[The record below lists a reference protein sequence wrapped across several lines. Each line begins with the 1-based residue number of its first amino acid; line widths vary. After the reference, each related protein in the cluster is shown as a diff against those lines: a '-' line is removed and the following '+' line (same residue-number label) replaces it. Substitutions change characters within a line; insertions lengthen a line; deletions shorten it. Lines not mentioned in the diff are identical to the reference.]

1 MSTDNDPSPPRGPRI
16 RRGAA
21 LPPQPTTL
29 QASWF
34 GALSLDQPPEADTT
48 SSAAGASSAGA
59 SGSTDRRSGIEPGL
73 PPSHPGA
80 RPAGH
85 GDTFARIYRAF
96 ASARVG
102 VGLVLLAAQM
112 VPVVLGNT
120 GLGWP
125 VWIALAYALQTFA
138 AWWLRRPLRVRPGEV
153 RQTLGRRQWAATIG
167 ADLLTLSALHLVSE
181 NSNLNHPA
189 FLVLPALMAG
199 VLTSRRQALA
209 VAAAAT
215 LMLLAAALL
224 RGLTGSEVTA
234 LITQAG
240 LLGGGLF
247 LITLLAGELSSRLA
261 REEQTARGS
270 LELAR
275 QQAQI
280 NRLVIDEMQ
289 DGVLVVDRHGR
300 VRSANPAARRLLS
313 AHDMTPPAPFPL
325 RGQPQWQPL
334 VAAVEQAF
342 ADGLGGDGGSS
353 VTLELPTDAGPLR
366 RELRLR
372 VRFTRRRDTQ
382 APEDL
387 CVLFMEDMRH
397 LQTRSRQEKL
407 AAMGRMSA
415 GIAHEIRNPLA
426 AIAQANALL
435 GEDAVQ
441 PGQAQL
447 SRMIADNVE
456 RLKRIV
462 DDILTVAPPGQRPP
476 PPQIDLAATVERFC
490 TEWRQANGLASGPQ
504 SDALVV
510 DVAPGTRGLVCRFEP
525 DHLQRVLVN
534 LLDNAWRH
542 GSRDAGSVLVQ
553 LHEHGRRAAPQDGP
567 DARPVMLRLSVLS
580 DGPPIPPEVE
590 RSLFEPFFSTRS
602 RGTGL
607 GLYICREL
615 CERYGA
621 SIDYRQHPGG
631 GVRHRNEFF
640 LTLRAQPLTPP

>member
-1 MSTDNDPSPPRGPRI
+1 VNSPADPPAARGPRI
-16 RRGAA
+16 RRGAV
-21 LPPQPTTL
+21 LPPQPATL

-34 GALSLDQPPEADTT
+34 GSLSLDQPSELEPPSGSPHPAQPPGDGEPVDG
-48 SSAAGASSAGA
+48 AAGLRTPAVA
-59 SGSTDRRSGIEPGL
+59 DPG
-73 PPSHPGA
+73 
-80 RPAGH
+80 
-85 GDTFARIYRAF
+85 TFARIYRAF

-112 VPVVLGNT
+112 VPLALGNAVP
-120 GLGWP
+120 GWS
-125 VWIALAYALQTFA
+125 VGIALAYALQTFA
-138 AWWLRRPLRVRPGEV
+138 AWWLRTPLREHRGEP
-153 RQTLGRRQWAATIG
+153 RQRLGRRQWAGTIG
-167 ADLLTLSALHLVSE
+167 ADLLTLSALHVLAE
-181 NSNLNHPA
+181 GSNLNYPA

-209 VAAAAT
+209 AAAAAT
-215 LMLLAAALL
+215 LMLLATAVI
-224 RGLTGSEVTA
+224 RGLAGGELTPLV
-234 LITQAG
+234 TQAG

-247 LITLLAGELSSRLA
+247 LITLLAGEMSARLA
-261 REEQTARGS
+261 REQQTARGS

-325 RGQPQWQPL
+325 RGQPAWQPL
-334 VAAVEQAF
+334 EAAVEQAF
-342 ADGLGGDGGSS
+342 AEGLAAEGGAS
-353 VTLELPTDAGPLR
+353 VTLDLPAEGGALR

-372 VRFTRRRDTQ
+372 VRFTRRRDAQ

-387 CVLFMEDMRH
+387 CVLFLEDMRH

-426 AIAQANALL
+426 AIAQANALM
-435 GEDAVQ
+435 GEDAVL

-490 TEWRQANGLASGPQ
+490 TEWRQANDQVTGPHADGLRL
-504 SDALVV
+504 DI
-510 DVAPGTRGLVCRFEP
+510 APGARALGCRFEP

-542 GSRDAGSVLVQ
+542 GSRQAGSVVVQ
-553 LHEHGRRAAPQDGP
+553 LHEHGPRGIAASGAP
-567 DARPVMLRLSVLS
+567 AERPVLLRLSVLS
-580 DGPPIPPEVE
+580 DGPPIAADVE

>member
-1 MSTDNDPSPPRGPRI
+1 MSSDADPPAARGPRI
-16 RRGAA
+16 RRGGSA
-21 LPPQPTTL
+21 PPEPATL

-34 GALSLDQPPEADTT
+34 GALSLDQPSEPDPR
-48 SSAAGASSAGA
+48 SAA
-59 SGSTDRRSGIEPGL
+59 EPGSPV
-73 PPSHPGA
+73 PPPPDAATA
-80 RPAGH
+80 RPSAVADPG
-85 GDTFARIYRAF
+85 TFARIYRAF

-112 VPVVLGNT
+112 VPLALGSAVP
-120 GLGWP
+120 GWS

-138 AWWLRRPLRVRPGEV
+138 AWWLRTPLRSHAL

-167 ADLLTLSALHLVSE
+167 ADLLTLSALHVLAGGG
-181 NSNLNHPA
+181 NLNYPA

-199 VLTSRRQALA
+199 VLTTRRQALA
-209 VAAAAT
+209 AAAAAT
-215 LMLLAAALL
+215 LMLLATAVL
-224 RGLTGSEVTA
+224 RGLTGGDVTT
-234 LITQAG
+234 LVTQAG

-247 LITLLAGELSSRLA
+247 LITLLAGEMSARLA
-261 REEQTARGS
+261 REQQTARGS

-325 RGQPQWQPL
+325 RGQAQWEPL

-342 ADGLGGDGGSS
+342 AEGLAADGGSS
-353 VTLELPTDAGPLR
+353 VTLELPAEGGALR

-435 GEDAVQ
+435 AEDAVQ

-462 DDILTVAPPGQRPP
+462 DDILTVAPPGLRPP

-490 TEWRQANGLASGPQ
+490 TEWRQANDQVTGPHA
-504 SDALVV
+504 DALVL
-510 DVAPGTRGLVCRFEP
+510 DIAPGARALGCRFEP

-542 GSRDAGSVLVQ
+542 GSRGAGSVLVQ
-553 LHEHGRRAAPQDGP
+553 LHEHGKRGGAAPD
-567 DARPVMLRLSVLS
+567 RPGERAVLLRLSVLS
-580 DGPPIPPEVE
+580 DGPPIPPDVE

-640 LTLRAQPLTPP
+640 LTLRAQSPTPP